1 MSCTALSEDQL
12 EVFQELINV
21 AYGTAT
27 ASIANII
34 NAHATLAIPEITI
47 ILPEEVYPYL
57 TARLNKSQ
65 KYYICKQ
72 PFYSNFS
79 GESVLVIGDSSA
91 TNLAKAFELEDDELD
106 ESNISEILLELTNI
120 LSSATIGTLSEQ
132 TNTSA
137 SFSPPEIEV
146 IGSFE
151 EIDQQSIICFNQVVV
166 ISTVLSFKQKQIYAE
181 YMLLSSDK
189 PLQNLQEALQKIVDE
204 LL

>member
-1 MSCTALSEDQL
+1 MSLVELSDDQL
-12 EVFQELINV
+12 EVFKELINV

-47 ILPEEVYPYL
+47 LLPEEVCPYL
-57 TARLNKSQ
+57 IEHLNKGP

-72 PFYSNFS
+72 AFYSNFS
-79 GESVLVIGDSSA
+79 GESVLVIGDKSA
-91 TNLAKAFELEDDELD
+91 INLARAFDLEDDKLD
-106 ESNISEILLELTNI
+106 ELNVSEILLELTNI

-132 TNTSA
+132 THTSA

-146 IGSFE
+146 THSFE
-151 EIDQQSIICFNQVVV
+151 EMDQQSIQCFNRVVV
-166 ISTVLSFKQKQIYAE
+166 ISTVLSFKQQQIYAE

-189 PLQNLQEALQKIVDE
+189 PFQNLQEALQKIVDE